1 MTLPSH
7 QQLMLSEIVSSN
19 ALSPAH
25 LQTEHEHAHKL
36 LLAGF
41 TTAAFLHLW
50 IVTEVAAKELMAIYK
65 YTKETH
71 EALKK
76 MGPELNRALRSH
88 ITASSQ
94 KEAHAQAGELT
105 ANALP
110 SLVGPLQ
117 GIFKTHAQNSCR
129 QLDISVIKAAFQVLA
144 QPVDSVRLEYLL
156 ATKVTALPTGIGL
169 TDKTTVR
176 ERRNKLVHSN
186 GSVDAA
192 IAMQL
197 LPVFEHFFSLLQQV
211 GVQIHQAQGAQHNL
225 NKEVAQ

>member
-25 LQTEHEHAHKL
+25 LQTEREHAHKL
-36 LLAGF
+36 LMAGF

-71 EALKK
+71 DALKK
-76 MGPELNRALRSH
+76 VGPELNRALRPH

-94 KEAHAQAGELT
+94 KEAHALAGELT
-105 ANALP
+105 ASALP
-110 SLVGPLQ
+110 SLVRPLQ
-117 GIFKTHAQNSCR
+117 GIFKSHAQNNCR

-144 QPVDSVRLEYLL
+144 QPVDSERLEYLL
-156 ATKVTALPTGIGL
+156 ATKVTAPPAGIGL

-186 GSVDAA
+186 GTVDAA
-192 IAMQL
+192 TAMQL
-197 LPVFEHFFSLLQQV
+197 LPIFDVFFSLLQQISA
-211 GVQIHQAQGAQHNL
+211 QIHQEQDAQHNL

>member
-19 ALSPAH
+19 PLSPAH
-25 LQTEHEHAHKL
+25 LQTEREHANKL
-36 LLAGF
+36 LMAGF
-41 TTAAFLHLW
+41 TTAGFLHLW

-71 EALKK
+71 DALKK
-76 MGPELNRALRSH
+76 MGPELNRALRPH

-110 SLVGPLQ
+110 SLVRPLQ
-117 GIFKTHAQNSCR
+117 GIFKSHAQNSCR

-144 QPVDSVRLEYLL
+144 QPVDSERLEYLL
-156 ATKVTALPTGIGL
+156 ATKVTDPPAGIGL
-169 TDKTTVR
+169 TDKITVR

-192 IAMQL
+192 TVMQL
-197 LPVFEHFFSLLQQV
+197 LPIFDVFFNLLQQISA
-211 GVQIHQAQGAQHNL
+211 QIHQEQDAQHNL
-225 NKEVAQ
+225 NNEVAQ